1 VSRVVRGTSDFKILV
16 GGGGGLEGTS
26 GLVSERNKLNFL
38 LKFANQDYRGEQ
50 FITEGDKVYVAAT
63 LANHKRSSF
72 ADLVHNQDQIV
83 REGLLGGTLS
93 TAWALLSLDRNQ
105 PRLKYE
111 GMKKVDGRQLHD
123 LLYQCKKSG
132 EMNIHLYFEPET
144 FRHVMTVC
152 TITLAAGL
160 GTSVPSPT
168 DQFAMTIKLTGR
180 RSDAKLDAKGC
191 PVYHRGTF
199 Q

>member
-1 VSRVVRGTSDFKILV
+1 
-16 GGGGGLEGTS
+16 
-26 GLVSERNKLNFL
+26 
-38 LKFANQDYRGEQ
+38 
-50 FITEGDKVYVAAT
+50 
-63 LANHKRSSF
+63 
-72 ADLVHNQDQIV
+72 
-83 REGLLGGTLS
+83 
-93 TAWALLSLDRNQ
+93 
-105 PRLKYE
+105 
-111 GMKKVDGRQLHD
+111 
-123 LLYQCKKSG
+123 
-132 EMNIHLYFEPET
+132 MNIHLYFEPET

-160 GTSVPSPT
+160 GTSVPSPI